1 MKIKLTNSQHDRI
14 AEAVTCFIENTCKK
28 QYASEAELKALTN
41 ILGLVDT
48 CEPITFDSAAKH
60 EFEIEVPQEKI
71 NKLIGL
77 TSECGNN
84 SEKY

>member
-1 MKIKLTNSQHDRI
+1 MELQLTTSQHSRI

-28 QYASEAELKALTN
+28 QYASEAELKALAN

-71 NKLIGL
+71 NELIGL
-77 TSECGNN
+77 ISECGNN

>member
-1 MKIKLTNSQHDRI
+1 MELQLTTSQHSRI

-28 QYASEAELKALTN
+28 QYASEAELKALAN

-60 EFEIEVPQEKI
+60 EFEFEVPQEKI
-71 NKLIGL
+71 NDLIGL
-77 TSECGNN
+77 ISECGNN